1 MLRLRRASA
10 STSGTVLR
18 ALSRSAR
25 PAWMPPSSGSMSRSK
40 TCVPNRGRTRAPIER
55 SSSAGTA
62 RRGSTRSRPARAM
75 PRGESRPDSS
85 RGSSRCGMPNMVLG
99 GRVRRR
105 PRDHTNDPPAPG
117 ATVASARSRSSSSAR
132 IAGARTMSASGP
144 VSTRCPPMACVRTLP
159 PSRSSRSTRT
169 TSRFGQPA
177 QPRWYAAAS
186 PLTPP
191 PTTTTR
197 CGVVTGDSSP
207 GTGIWANVDQHPR
220 GSWALGPM
228 RPRRRC
234 HAWRRRGCGKMD
246 LVTASIELPGW
257 TPTYSGKVR
266 DLYVPDPAHPVG
278 AAVLGRFGDV
288 LLVVASDRISAY
300 DHVLPTLIPDKGVVL
315 TQLSLWWFDQLA
327 DLVPNHVV
335 PGADNVV
342 PAAVAGRA
350 MVCRRLEMF
359 PVECVAR
366 GYLTGS
372 GLVEYLAKGEVTGI
386 PLPAGLVDG
395 SRLPGPIF
403 TPATKAA
410 LGDHDKNV
418 SFDVVAGQIG
428 VDDAVRLRDLT
439 LVVYARAEAIARE
452 RGLILADT
460 KLEFGVDPVTGATVL
475 GDEVLTPDSSRFW
488 PADAWTPG
496 RAQPSFDK
504 QYVRDWLTSPAS
516 GWDRVGD
523 IPPPPLPDDVVERTR
538 SRYLEAFERLTGH
551 PLA

>member
-1 MLRLRRASA
+1 M
-10 STSGTVLR
+10 
-18 ALSRSAR
+18 
-25 PAWMPPSSGSMSRSK
+25 
-40 TCVPNRGRTRAPIER
+40 
-55 SSSAGTA
+55 
-62 RRGSTRSRPARAM
+62 
-75 PRGESRPDSS
+75 
-85 RGSSRCGMPNMVLG
+85 
-99 GRVRRR
+99 
-105 PRDHTNDPPAPG
+105 
-117 ATVASARSRSSSSAR
+117 
-132 IAGARTMSASGP
+132 GP
-144 VSTRCPPMACVRTLP
+144 
-159 PSRSSRSTRT
+159 
-169 TSRFGQPA
+169 
-177 QPRWYAAAS
+177 
-186 PLTPP
+186 
-191 PTTTTR
+191 
-197 CGVVTGDSSP
+197 
-207 GTGIWANVDQHPR
+207 
-220 GSWALGPM
+220 
-228 RPRRRC
+228 
-234 HAWRRRGCGKMD
+234 
-246 LVTASIELPGW
+246 VTASIELPGW

-266 DLYVPDPAHPVG
+266 DLYVPDPGHPVG
-278 AAVLGRFGDV
+278 ATVLGRFGDV

-315 TQLSLWWFDQLA
+315 TQLSLWWFDQLE

-335 PGADNVV
+335 PGADDVV

-395 SRLPGPIF
+395 SRLPGPVF

-410 LGDHDKNV
+410 LGDHDENV

-439 LVVYARAEAIARE
+439 LAVYARAERVARE
-452 RGLILADT
+452 RGVILADT

-488 PADAWTPG
+488 PADAWAPG

-516 GWDRVGD
+516 GWDRAGD
-523 IPPPPLPDDVVERTR
+523 TPPPPLPDDVVERTR